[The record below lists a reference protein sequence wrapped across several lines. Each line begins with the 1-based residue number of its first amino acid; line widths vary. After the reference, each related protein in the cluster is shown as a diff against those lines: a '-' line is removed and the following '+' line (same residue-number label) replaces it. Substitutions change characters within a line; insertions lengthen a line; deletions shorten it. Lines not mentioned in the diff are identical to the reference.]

1 MYEEPMYEE
10 PMNEEQEWAENLQD
24 QLLYELE
31 YSEYLYNL
39 EKKNLEK
46 AQAKYDEFL
55 RKIESAK
62 RAKFI
67 GYLREAKKPTIRK
80 KIVSLYKKTKLLKQ
94 KVMI

>member
-1 MYEEPMYEE
+1 MYEE
-10 PMNEEQEWAENLQD
+10 PMNEEQEWAANLQD

-39 EKKNLEK
+39 EKRNLEN
-46 AQAKYDEFL
+46 AQARYNEFL
-55 RKIESAK
+55 KQIESAK

-80 KIVSLYKKTKLLKQ
+80 KIIGLYKKTKLLKQ
-94 KVMI
+94 KVTA

>member
-1 MYEEPMYEE
+1 MSDNYMYDE

-24 QLLYELE
+24 QILYELE

-39 EKKNLEK
+39 EKKNLERL
-46 AQAKYDEFL
+46 QTRYNEFL
-55 RKIESAK
+55 KQMESAK

-80 KIVSLYKKTKLLKQ
+80 KIVGLYKKTKLLKQ
-94 KVMI
+94 KVII